1 MGILPVDGQARVGA
15 LAQWLTACAMLPE
28 HASMS
33 ASNYQRYPLG
43 SEALDLG
50 VRVLGPAPGAQA

>member
-1 MGILPVDGQARVGA
+1 
-15 LAQWLTACAMLPE
+15 MLLE

-43 SEALDLG
+43 GEALDLG
-50 VRVLGPAPGAQA
+50 VRVLGRHRGRKPRTLAGSPCITRTRVPSWRSGA